1 VAWTKISLTNILSL
15 GTPLPIFTCKY
26 VIIVP
31 GLRKRKKWCLLKK
44 ENLSTKKRKKNKRE
58 IFM

>member
-31 GLRKRKKWCLLKK
+31 GLRKRKKWLLMK